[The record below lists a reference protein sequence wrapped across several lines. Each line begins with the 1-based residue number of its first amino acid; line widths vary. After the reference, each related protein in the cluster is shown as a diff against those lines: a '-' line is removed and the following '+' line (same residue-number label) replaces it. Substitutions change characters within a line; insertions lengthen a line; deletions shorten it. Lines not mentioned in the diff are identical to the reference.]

1 MANECHKELKVSFTQ
16 AFIGLVSHQPR
27 NCQTGFQKLSP
38 LTMEVK
44 PLNFPF
50 CFRFFTEDECI
61 GTCKDAKRTNKK
73 KVVCPHAAPICG
85 VGCVLGKPEDN
96 DEGTCLTCIC
106 NKKPEGEFILL
117 QSKLSVC
124 TVQKTA
130 MLLFSTLRTQN
141 CTFLLLADVLRDK
154 REQVV
159 SGHRKKV
166 TKLEVRLLYQ
176 QAYFLDGP

>member
-73 KVVCPHAAPICG
+73 KVVCPHAAPICQL
-85 VGCVLGKPEDN
+85 GCVLGKEDN
-96 DEGTCLTCIC
+96 DEGACLTCIC
-106 NKKPEGEFILL
+106 NKKPGE
-117 QSKLSVC
+117 QYQCCKLC
-124 TVQKTA
+124 QK
-130 MLLFSTLRTQN
+130 MKPSSPSLP
-141 CTFLLLADVLRDK
+141 DVLRDK

-159 SGHRKKV
+159 SGHRKKS
-166 TKLEVRLLYQ
+166 Q
-176 QAYFLDGP
+176 QTGSKKVVCWDGP

>member
-16 AFIGLVSHQPR
+16 AFIGLVCYQPR

-38 LTMEVK
+38 LTMEIK

-106 NKKPEGEFILL
+106 NKKPALGEFIFSLE
-117 QSKLSVC
+117 QIVCVC
-124 TVQKTA
+124 TAKSDASSLLYGHKTA
-130 MLLFSTLRTQN
+130 TVLL
-141 CTFLLLADVLRDK
+141 
-154 REQVV
+154 
-159 SGHRKKV
+159 G
-166 TKLEVRLLYQ
+166 
-176 QAYFLDGP
+176 